1 MMKGTRMLVVD
12 DDPGILEVLGM
23 RLEAMGFDVTLCSTP
38 ADAERALHA
47 GAFDVALFDLRM
59 EPVDGI
65 ALMQAAH
72 QIQARLPVLIMTAH
86 GTVDSAVEAIKE
98 GAFDFLT
105 KPFVAEELRGK
116 IGRALAERRWA
127 RDRTLLR
134 RVGETLASSGRM
146 DHILDL
152 VARAT
157 LEATETERTVVF
169 LREKGILD
177 ARASAGQSATPLTDL
192 QGAAEAAMKSCARQQ
207 VSQPEDR
214 MLLAAPLLVDGAP
227 EGALV
232 VEHPSYVQPTDD
244 DLELLGLFAGQ
255 AAVAVKNTRE
265 LSRLRSGALAAL
277 GRVAT
282 QVAHDLN
289 NPLGGLKLYGR
300 LLEQRLAK
308 AGDSHG
314 EALAQKMG
322 RAVDRLSELVA
333 DITAYGRPAE
343 LRRERTGVN
352 GLLEECLALVQDRVA
367 ERSIRVIAD
376 LGDAV
381 GALALDAR
389 ELHKAFLNLV
399 VNAIDAMEPGGTLT
413 VRSRR
418 GEDGKVEIL
427 VEDTGCGMDEE
438 TRAHIFELFFTTKP
452 SGTGLGMS
460 IVRSAMER
468 HGGQVEVDS
477 APGRGTRVRVVLPPD
492 ERRRRTLSSFE

>member
-12 DDPGILEVLGM
+12 DDPSILEVLGM

-59 EPVDGI
+59 EPMDGI

-86 GTVDSAVEAIKE
+86 GTVDSAV
-98 GAFDFLT
+98 
-105 KPFVAEELRGK
+105 
-116 IGRALAERRWA
+116 
-127 RDRTLLR
+127 
-134 RVGETLASSGRM
+134 
-146 DHILDL
+146 
-152 VARAT
+152 
-157 LEATETERTVVF
+157 
-169 LREKGILD
+169 
-177 ARASAGQSATPLTDL
+177 PLTDL
-192 QGAAEAAMKSCARQQ
+192 QCAAEAAMKSYARQQ
-207 VSQPEDR
+207 VSQPDGR
-214 MLLAAPLLVDGAP
+214 MVLAAPLLVDGAP

-232 VEHPSYVQPTDD
+232 VEHLSYVQPTDD
-244 DLELLGLFAGQ
+244 DLELIGLFAGQ

-322 RAVDRLSELVA
+322 RAVDRLSEMVA

-427 VEDTGCGMDEE
+427 VEDTGCGMDEG
-438 TRAHIFELFFTTKP
+438 TRAHIF
-452 SGTGLGMS
+452 
-460 IVRSAMER
+460 R
-468 HGGQVEVDS
+468 
-477 APGRGTRVRVVLPPD
+477 
-492 ERRRRTLSSFE
+492 

>member
-1 MMKGTRMLVVD
+1 
-12 DDPGILEVLGM
+12 
-23 RLEAMGFDVTLCSTP
+23 VTPCATP
-38 ADAERALHA
+38 ADAERALHD

-59 EPVDGI
+59 EPMDGI
-65 ALMQAAH
+65 ALMRAAH

-86 GTVDSAVEAIKE
+86 GTVDSAVQAIKE

-116 IGRALAERRWA
+116 IKRALAERRWA

-134 RVGETLASSGRM
+134 RVGETLASSGRI

-157 LEATETERTVVF
+157 LEATESERTVVF
-169 LREKGILD
+169 LREKGTLD
-177 ARASAGQSATPLTDL
+177 ARASAGQSATSMAELH
-192 QGAAEAAMKSCARQQ
+192 GAAAAAMTARARQQ
-207 VSQPEDR
+207 VSQREGG
-214 MLLAAPLLVDGAP
+214 MLLAAPLVVDGVP

-232 VEHPSYVQPTDD
+232 VEHPSYVQPTDE
-244 DLELLGLFAGQ
+244 DLELLDLFAGQ

-265 LSRLRSGALAAL
+265 LARLRSGALAAL

-300 LLEQRLAK
+300 LLEQRLAT

-314 EALAQKMG
+314 EAMAQKMG

-333 DITAYGRPAE
+333 DITAYGRPGE
-343 LRRERTGVN
+343 LRRERTQVN
-352 GLLEECLALVQDRVA
+352 TLLEECLALVQDRVA
-367 ERSIRVIAD
+367 EREIRVVAD
-376 LGDAV
+376 LGETV
-381 GALALDAR
+381 GALALDGR
-389 ELHKAFLNLV
+389 ELHKVFVNLV
-399 VNAIDAMEPGGTLT
+399 VNAIDAMEVGGTLT

-418 GEDGKVEIL
+418 GTDGKVEIT

-438 TRAHIFELFFTTKP
+438 TRAHVFELFFTTKP

-460 IVRSAMER
+460 IVRSVVDR

-477 APGRGTRVRVVLPPD
+477 SPGRGTRVSVILPPA
-492 ERRRRTLSSFE
+492 

>member
-1 MMKGTRMLVVD
+1 
-12 DDPGILEVLGM
+12 
-23 RLEAMGFDVTLCSTP
+23 
-38 ADAERALHA
+38 
-47 GAFDVALFDLRM
+47 
-59 EPVDGI
+59 
-65 ALMQAAH
+65 
-72 QIQARLPVLIMTAH
+72 
-86 GTVDSAVEAIKE
+86 
-98 GAFDFLT
+98 
-105 KPFVAEELRGK
+105 
-116 IGRALAERRWA
+116 
-127 RDRTLLR
+127 
-134 RVGETLASSGRM
+134 RM
-146 DHILDL
+146 DHIL
-152 VARAT
+152 VRVT
-157 LEATETERTVVF
+157 RGSLEASQTVRAVVF

-192 QGAAEAAMKSCARQQ
+192 QGAAEAAMTSRARQQ

-289 NPLGGLKLYGR
+289 
-300 LLEQRLAK
+300 
-308 AGDSHG
+308 
-314 EALAQKMG
+314 
-322 RAVDRLSELVA
+322 
-333 DITAYGRPAE
+333 
-343 LRRERTGVN
+343 
-352 GLLEECLALVQDRVA
+352 
-367 ERSIRVIAD
+367 
-376 LGDAV
+376 
-381 GALALDAR
+381 
-389 ELHKAFLNLV
+389 KAFLNLV

-468 HGGQVEVDS
+468 HGG
-477 APGRGTRVRVVLPPD
+477 
-492 ERRRRTLSSFE
+492 